1 MNIEGKPPSHG
12 NMTRGAFYNLGFLYD
27 WLAAGAL

>member
-1 MNIEGKPPSHG
+1 MNIEEKPPVMK
-12 NMTRGAFYNLGFLYD
+12 MTRGAFYNLGFLYD